1 MSLRVLFV
9 DDEPNVLRSLAR
21 MIRIQRLAWEPGFAP
36 SGEEALA
43 QLETQTYDAVIT
55 DLTMCEMDGI
65 TLLAEVRA
73 RWPQVSR
80 AVLSGQCTVAQSLRA
95 AEVAHQFLAK
105 PCDGALLRRTVE
117 RLSWIRTLGVSP
129 ALERAA
135 AGLSCLP
142 SPQGIHAGVQSAV
155 AAAASLDDVGQLAD
169 ADVALTAKLVQLV
182 STSFFT
188 LAAPVGSARG
198 ALEVLGSHVAHLV
211 LASPDG
217 VRPAEERTARPGLEL
232 DHLCARSGRAARMAR
247 QSAPCELADRAYT
260 ATLLHDVGRL
270 VLASALAAGGG
281 VDVDPTAHAT
291 DLAAVG
297 GYLLG
302 LWGLPDDIVAAVTYQ
317 GAPDAAPV
325 EHRALAALVH
335 AARACGQEPTQACQP
350 TSSPA
355 GVKPQPC
362 S

>member
-43 QLETQTYDAVIT
+43 QLEAQTFDAVIT

-65 TLLAEVRA
+65 TLLGVVRA

-129 ALERAA
+129 ALQRAA

-142 SPQGIHAGVQSAV
+142 SPQAIHAGVQSAV
-155 AAAASLDDVGQLAD
+155 ASAASLDDLGRLAD
-169 ADVALTAKLVQLV
+169 ADIALTAKLVQLV

-188 LAAPVGSARG
+188 QAAPVGSARG
-198 ALEVLGSHVAHLV
+198 ALDVLGSHVAHLA

-217 VRPAEERTARPGLEL
+217 VRHAEASARPGLEL
-232 DHLCARSGRAARMAR
+232 DHLCARSGHVARIAR
-247 QSAPCELADRAYT
+247 QNAPCELADRAYT
-260 ATLLHDVGRL
+260 AALLHDVGRL
-270 VLASALAAGGG
+270 VLVSALAAGGG
-281 VDVDPTAHAT
+281 ADLGPAAHAT
-291 DLAAVG
+291 DHAAVG

-335 AARACGQEPTQACQP
+335 AASAGGQELTQACQP